1 MHKGHRL
8 IAAFLALALSVP
20 TSFAMTFPDTTG
32 TRYSEAYAYL
42 SERSIVNGYSDGTGR
57 PYDLI
62 NRAEALKVVLGSNDT
77 HTVKLEWFTKH
88 LPPMPLFVDVDQKAW
103 YAAYL
108 ETGFQ
113 EGIVTGY
120 GDRTF
125 RPGNPLLVEEAI
137 VLLLRA
143 HGEAQTPQPFQTNA
157 ALENQDGQWFTNY
170 INVAL
175 TKNLVSKREVLRL
188 GQRITR
194 GQFFDMVY
202 RMHVVKAEKLTA
214 FNRPEPEAPVVQAPR
229 VQPVVYRPTQVSP
242 VARPTTNVPTRPT
255 ALPVGVAAAGELQY
269 ASDRYF
275 SVTIPKLG
283 IKDLVI
289 THPVDPF
296 TSNGILGP
304 LKNGVGHLFSYPGAG
319 GKILIYG
326 HSSGYPWDV
335 SQFTKIFRK
344 VNQLNK
350 GDMVYVTYNGNMYV
364 YQVSY
369 ENAVPASDTSAY
381 SGPGEELILYT
392 CWPPDSISQRYLVH
406 ALPVKTVALR

>member
-57 PYDLI
+57 TYDEM

-113 EGIVTGY
+113 EG
-120 GDRTF
+120 
-125 RPGNPLLVEEAI
+125 I

-242 VARPTTNVPTRPT
+242 VARPTTNVPTR
-255 ALPVGVAAAGELQY
+255 
-269 ASDRYF
+269 DR
-275 SVTIPKLG
+275 
-283 IKDLVI
+283 
-289 THPVDPF
+289 
-296 TSNGILGP
+296 
-304 LKNGVGHLFSYPGAG
+304 
-319 GKILIYG
+319 
-326 HSSGYPWDV
+326 
-335 SQFTKIFRK
+335 
-344 VNQLNK
+344 
-350 GDMVYVTYNGNMYV
+350 
-364 YQVSY
+364 
-369 ENAVPASDTSAY
+369 
-381 SGPGEELILYT
+381 
-392 CWPPDSISQRYLVH
+392 
-406 ALPVKTVALR
+406 